1 MQYQPHGMT
10 VSTLMERQY
19 SFVQNFQMMNACFQP
34 CLIAVYDDYIQCKI
48 KNCDIETSLN
58 SNWKSNSYYTQ
69 QTHSKVPWSKEIQT
83 GSVGGSVRGSK
94 RDHGHGE
101 FPYFVDNR
109 LECVGDLRQVSSILS
124 IGISNR
130 NPLKDLSISKNRD
143 STSLS
148 IINLW
153 SVVIGSTY
161 QP

>member
-1 MQYQPHGMT
+1 
-10 VSTLMERQY
+10 
-19 SFVQNFQMMNACFQP
+19 MMNACFQP

-109 LECVGDLRQVSSILS
+109 FGFKTKSFKGRREVKQKVQ
-124 IGISNR
+124 NVAPNK
-130 NPLKDLSISKNRD
+130 NPLDVRTL
-143 STSLS
+143 
-148 IINLW
+148 
-153 SVVIGSTY
+153 
-161 QP
+161 